1 MADATTIQAAIAAPS
16 RYRLPDIPE
25 KHPDDMT
32 SYYQLAKRGGHS
44 RLEVFLNRRHPGG
57 RTVVF
62 GELYISAAPRPPR
75 RAPDL
80 GVALEADPELL
91 EDQNGYIVEDQ
102 GKPLDFV
109 LEIASKRTWR
119 IDVEDKVQFYAELG
133 IGEYWRLDRTG
144 CHYGYKLA
152 GDRLVD
158 GIYLPIPIE
167 VVSDKEERGYSAALG
182 LYVCWRD
189 GRLDWYDPVAED
201 YIPSLESER
210 HRADSESRLRQ
221 QERLRADREAQLR
234 HQAEQRVR
242 ELERR
247 LEELER

>member
-1 MADATTIQAAIAAPS
+1 MAS
-16 RYRLPDIPE
+16 C
-25 KHPDDMT
+25 
-32 SYYQLAKRGGHS
+32 
-44 RLEVFLNRRHPGG
+44 
-57 RTVVF
+57 
-62 GELYISAAPRPPR
+62 ISALRPAPLR
-75 RAPDL
+75 RVPDL

-119 IDVEDKVQFYAELG
+119 TDVEDKVQFYAELG

-152 GDRLVD
+152 GDSLVD

-167 VVSDKEERGYSAALG
+167 VVSDKEERGYSHALG
-182 LYVCWRD
+182 LYVCWKD

-201 YIPSLESER
+201 YIPSLESLLELAAQESQ
-210 HRADSESRLRQ
+210 RADEEARLRR
-221 QERLRADREAQLR
+221 QEQRRAESLER
-234 HQAEQRVR
+234 RVR

-247 LEELER
+247 LNKLER